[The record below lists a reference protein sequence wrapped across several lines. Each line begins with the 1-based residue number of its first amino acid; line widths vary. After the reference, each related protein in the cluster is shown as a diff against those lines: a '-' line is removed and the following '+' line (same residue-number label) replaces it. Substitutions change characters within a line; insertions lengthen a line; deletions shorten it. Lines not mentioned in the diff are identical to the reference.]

1 MSNYGFVRV
10 ACATPKIRVT
20 DVKYNVAEIIKL
32 CEMALKEN
40 VQMLVFPELAITGYT
55 CGDLFFQRE
64 LLQAAKEGLLEL
76 VVATQ
81 AMPMLIVVGLPIS
94 TDNQLFNCAAVISRG
109 KLLGIIPKTRIPG
122 YKEFY
127 EPRWFAPARRVIN
140 SEMEILGESVPFGA
154 DLLFKDVNN
163 RDFIVG
169 IEICED
175 LWMPIPP
182 SSHMV
187 LNGATVIGNLS
198 ASNEVVGK
206 AEYRKPLVVQQSGRG
221 ICAYVYTSCGTHE
234 STTDVVFSGH
244 CMIAEN
250 GSLLAESELFRRD
263 SYLTI
268 ADVDVERL
276 VREREMTNSFGETIP
291 DEMQAFRPI
300 YFNNDLL
307 DFTQTKL
314 KRHIDPHPFVPG
326 DDAQRGQRCQ
336 VIFNI
341 QVAGLAKRLE
351 HLRDNF
357 GLKQAVIG
365 ISGGLDSTLALLVM
379 VGAFDLIGVSRDK
392 ILAVTMPGFGT
403 TGRTKSNAIR
413 LCESL
418 GVSLREIPISET
430 VMQHFKDIG
439 HDPAIHNLTYENAQA
454 RMRTMILMDLGFVVG
469 TGDLSELALGW
480 CTYNGDHMSM
490 YGVNAGIPKTLVKH
504 LVRWVADSKMDKN
517 TQVILSDIL
526 DTPISPELLP
536 PDASD
541 KIVQKTEEIVGP
553 YELIDFYVFHTL
565 RNGYSPNKIHFLAK
579 IAFTGK
585 YESAALLKWLE
596 AFYIRFFGQQFKRS
610 CLPDGPKVGS
620 VSLSP
625 RGDWRMP
632 SDSVPSAWLEALRAI
647 DIK

>member
-10 ACATPKIRVT
+10 ACATPKMKVT
-20 DVKYNVAEIIKL
+20 DVKYNTSEILQL
-32 CEMALKEN
+32 CQKAATEN
-40 VQMLVFPELAITGYT
+40 VQLLIFPELAITGYT

-64 LLQAAKEGLLEL
+64 LLQAAKEELLKL
-76 VVATQ
+76 VEATKQ
-81 AMPMLIVVGLPIS
+81 YSMLIVVGLPIS
-94 TDNQLFNCAAVISRG
+94 TDNQLFNCAAVMCQG
-109 KLLGIIPKTRIPG
+109 KLLGVVPKTRIPG

-140 SEMEILGESVPFGA
+140 QELELLGQKVAFGS
-154 DLLFKDVNN
+154 DLLFKDENN
-163 RDFIVG
+163 PDFVVG

-198 ASNEVVGK
+198 ASNEIVGK
-206 AEYRKPLVVQQSGRG
+206 AEYRRPLVVQQSGRG
-221 ICAYVYTSCGTHE
+221 ICAYVYSSCGVHE
-234 STTDVVFSGH
+234 STTDVVFGGH

-263 SYLTI
+263 SYLTVM
-268 ADVDVERL
+268 DVDVERL
-276 VREREMTNSFGETIP
+276 IREREMTNSFGETIP
-291 DEMQAFRPI
+291 DEIKAVRWV
-300 YFNNDLL
+300 YFKTQSL
-307 DFTQTKL
+307 DFSTTNL

-326 DDAQRGQRCQ
+326 DDAQRDHRCQ

-357 GLKQAVIG
+357 GLKKAVIG

-379 VGAFDLIGVSRDK
+379 VAAFDLISTPRNQ

-403 TGRTKSNAIR
+403 TGRTKSNAIK

-418 GVSLREIPISET
+418 GVSLKEIPIGET
-430 VMQHFKDIG
+430 VMSHFKDIG
-439 HDPAIHNLTYENAQA
+439 HDPNVHNLTYENAQA
-454 RMRTMILMDLGFVVG
+454 RMRTMILMDLGFVIG

-490 YGVNAGIPKTLVKH
+490 YGVNGGIPKTLVRH
-504 LVRWVADSKMDKN
+504 LVRWVADTKMQAT
-517 TQVILSDIL
+517 TQAILHDIL

-565 RNGYSPNKIHFLAK
+565 RNGYSPEKIHFLAK
-579 IAFTGK
+579 IAFGDR
-585 YESAALLKWLE
+585 YSSADLLKWLE
-596 AFYIRFFGQQFKRS
+596 NFYIRFFGQQFKRS

-632 SDSVPSAWLEALRAI
+632 SDSVPSAWLDALK
-647 DIK
+647 DIKQ